1 VELKHVFTPITISGL
16 EIKNRIQLSPLG
28 LGYADDN
35 YSTDRFLAF
44 YEERAKG
51 GAGLISWALWPY
63 ATEHGYFPAVY
74 RDDFIPGL
82 KRVVDVVHKHGAK
95 IVGQLGTGYGWAF
108 KGKPVEIVGPSGIS
122 LIKRPSTPFRVG
134 TPTAPERLTERAI
147 TIDEIHEMADGYV
160 EASRRIRDAGFDGV
174 EIMLASGYTLSRFM
188 SPETNK
194 RTDEYG
200 GSLENRLRIL
210 RDITSGIKK
219 KVGSDFR
226 IFSKIS
232 PASLTKDGYTLQECA
247 DEIVPRLVDMGI
259 CAFNVA
265 VGWHEAPGVM
275 MLGNAVKQGQ
285 FINFAETIKKNTK
298 VPIIHGTRINDLKLA
313 DAFIAEGKMDMVS
326 LGRQLIVDPEAPNK
340 AKAGNFDDIKPCICC
355 CWCLETVDTP
365 VICSVNPRVSHEFE
379 YTVEPAKKP
388 KRILV
393 VGGGPGGIEAALT
406 AARRG
411 HKVILAEKEDNLGGA
426 LVPASTA
433 PFKDDTKAYVEYIRR
448 QVAKS
453 NVELRLGKDIH
464 IEDVLEIAPDAVIV
478 ATGGK
483 PIIPNIQN
491 IIRGNVVLAVDVLKG
506 KRDVGSKVVIVG
518 GGMVGCETAE
528 YLFHKGKKVIMLEM
542 LPRIANDV
550 VKSLRFDVITRLRK
564 AGIQMETNVEVKRI
578 SEHGVWGLRR
588 GFDYGP
594 NDVFFEADTV
604 VLAVGTR
611 ADNPLAKELEGK
623 IPVRNVG
630 DCSTPGKIKDAVSC
644 GFLAGKDI

>member
-1 VELKHVFTPITISGL
+1 MELKHVFKPITISGL

-28 LGYADDN
+28 LGYAEDN
-35 YSTDRFLAF
+35 RTTDRFLYF
-44 YEERAKG
+44 FEERAKG

-63 ATEHGYFPAVY
+63 ATEHGYFPGVY
-74 RDDFIPGL
+74 RDEFIPGL
-82 KRVVDVVHKHGAK
+82 KRTVDAVHKHGTK
-95 IVGQLGTGYGWAF
+95 IVGQMGTGYGWSF

-134 TPTAPERLTERAI
+134 TPTAPDRLMERAI
-147 TIDEIHEMADGYV
+147 TIDEIHEMVEGYV
-160 EASRRIRDAGFDGV
+160 EAARRIRDAGFDGV
-174 EIMLASGYTLSRFM
+174 ELMLASGYTLSRFM
-188 SPETNK
+188 SSETNK

-200 GSLENRLRIL
+200 GSLDNRLRIL

-219 KVGSDFR
+219 RVGTDFP

-247 DEIVPRLVDMGI
+247 DEIIPRLEEAGI

-285 FINFAETIKKNTK
+285 FLNFPEAIKKKAK
-298 VPIIHGTRINDLKLA
+298 VPIIHGTRINDLRIA
-313 DAFIAEGKMDMVS
+313 DTAIGEGKIDMVS
-326 LGRQLIVDPEAPNK
+326 LGRQLIADPETPNK
-340 AKAGNFDDIKPCICC
+340 TKAGHFEDIKPCICC
-355 CWCLETVDTP
+355 CWCLETVDTR

-379 YTVEPAKKP
+379 YVVEPAKKP

-393 VGGGPGGIEAALT
+393 AGGGPGGIEAALT

-411 HKVILAEKEDNLGGA
+411 HKVILAEKEDKLGGM
-426 LVPASTA
+426 LVPASAA
-433 PFKDDTKAYVEYIRR
+433 PFKDDTKAYVEYLQR

-453 NVELRLGKDIH
+453 NIELRLGKEIT
-464 IEDVLEIAPDAVIV
+464 IEDVLEISPDAVII

-483 PIIPNIQN
+483 AIIPNIAN
-491 IIRGNVVLAVDVLKG
+491 VISRKVVLALDVLKG
-506 KRDVGSKVVIVG
+506 KRDVGNQVVIIG

-528 YLFHKGKKVIMLEM
+528 YLTQKGKKIIMLEM

-564 AGIQMETNVEVKRI
+564 AGIRMEISVEVTRI
-578 SEHGVWGLRR
+578 SEYGVWGLRK

-611 ADNPLAKELEGK
+611 SENRLTKELEGK
-623 IPVRNVG
+623 ITVYNVG
-630 DCSTPGKIKDAVSC
+630 DCSQPGKIKDAVSC
-644 GFLAGKDI
+644 GFLAGNNI